1 MFCENYDKLVSNL
14 EGRGFTVHSAAGGDE
29 AKKKLVLDLIG
40 DRASVG
46 RRLDD
51 DQLAR
56 ASRRSARA
64 GQPRLFPLGR
74 QA

>member
-14 EGRGFTVHSAAGGDE
+14 EGRGFTVHSAAGGEE
-29 AKKKLVLDLIG
+29 AKKLVLELIG

-46 RRLDD
+46 CGGSMTIS
-51 DQLAR
+51 
-56 ASRRSARA
+56 SRRSARA